1 MEVATLKAAENRHYS
16 TGATEATQK
25 HKIQVPETPDSD
37 KRKNDDSLNCEAGVA
52 RSLSSQ
58 VALVALV
65 EEPQKSACF
74 TVATSEATGGFGGR
88 MADSCSFLPPA
99 GACETFSEAI
109 LEVLEPSEP
118 LPGHSEAAEP
128 VDNLLADLQ
137 TVFDER
143 AAIADV
149 DGGLGREAAE
159 RLARQEVTSGPVRDD
174 VTSWKSWMQSRI
186 AVWQARGWSGAE
198 VLQIVWSE
206 AESAWHLRHHPTAD
220 PNRCAGCGKL
230 MLDAPGMSLP
240 DGAVVHVG
248 DPAQFDC
255 LIAHGAQWRQTASD
269 ALMSLLEEQAAI
281 AEFAGGLARAAAERQ
296 AWAEMIGKPDGA
308 AR

>member
-1 MEVATLKAAENRHYS
+1 MADWRLAIEKVLKSEKPRKFRRSAVVQGTDHRQVVQDKGEFPADELTGINPGSTRINSPAETRVD
-16 TGATEATQK
+16 TG
-25 HKIQVPETPDSD
+25 VPEGGQIDPFFPVSPGASIKADSKTFSPTYSRSHIYVDPAIGELSHFHFSTHREEPD
-37 KRKNDDSLNCEAGVA
+37 KREKIGTGPADD
-52 RSLSSQ
+52 
-58 VALVALV
+58 
-65 EEPQKSACF
+65 
-74 TVATSEATGGFGGR
+74 
-88 MADSCSFLPPA
+88 DPA
-99 GACETFSEAI
+99 AW
-109 LEVLEPSEP
+109 
-118 LPGHSEAAEP
+118 
-128 VDNLLADLQ
+128 LA
-137 TVFDER
+137 
-143 AAIADV
+143 
-149 DGGLGREAAE
+149 
-159 RLARQEVTSGPVRDD
+159 
-174 VTSWKSWMQSRI
+174 WMQSRI
-186 AVWQARGWSGAE
+186 AVWQARGLSGAE
-198 VLQIVWSE
+198 VSQIVWSE